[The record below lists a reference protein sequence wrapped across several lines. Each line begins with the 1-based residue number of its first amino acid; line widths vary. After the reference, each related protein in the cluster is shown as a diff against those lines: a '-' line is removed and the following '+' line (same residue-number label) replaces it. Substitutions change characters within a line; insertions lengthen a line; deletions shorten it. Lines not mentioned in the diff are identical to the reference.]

1 MPHKFKEGFLSYY
14 EEENHERMFV
24 LARME
29 SVSDEQKRQREK
41 INIREEHINII

>member
-1 MPHKFKEGFLSYY
+1 MKLYIRCKWRGERKKKQMPHKFKEGFLSYY

-29 SVSDEQKRQREK
+29 SVSDG
-41 INIREEHINII
+41 